1 MNGYQSICIYCG
13 SRDGYDDTHREQ
25 AAAIGRLVAE
35 AGMQLVYGGGGVGL
49 MGVMA
54 EAALD
59 AGGEVT
65 GVITRGLAR
74 AERPPDNLTRIMFT
88 DSLND
93 RKSLMFKMSD
103 AFVALPG
110 GTGTL
115 DEVVDLMLWQ
125 QLGFHNK
132 PLILVNIDGFWQPF
146 LDMLRHFSRAGFGH
160 AAVETSIITVNS
172 VSDVLPTLAGQ
183 ERAEIISHPELF

>member
-1 MNGYQSICIYCG
+1 MNGFQSICIYCG
-13 SRDGYDDTHREQ
+13 SRDGYDDIHREQ
-25 AAAIGRLVAE
+25 AAAMGGLVAD
-35 AGMQLVYGGGGVGL
+35 AGLQLIYGGGGVGL
-49 MGVMA
+49 MGTMA
-54 EAALD
+54 KAALD
-59 AGGEVT
+59 KGGEVT
-65 GVITRGLAR
+65 GVITRSLAR
-74 AERPPDNLTRIMFT
+74 AERPPADLTRIMFT

-132 PLILVNIDGFWQPF
+132 PLILVNINEFWQPF

-160 AAVETSIITVNS
+160 AALETSIITVED
-172 VSDVLPTLAGQ
+172 VTGVLPALTGI
-183 ERAEIISHPELF
+183 ERAEIVSHPELF